1 MNRRMPGARFSEF
14 AIETLIRVLGFST
27 IGFVLLIFLFLLR
40 EGVPLFL
47 EVPLKG
53 IFSSHWYP
61 TFGIFGTLPLILGS
75 VLVTLF
81 SIIIALPLGVATAV
95 FVREVAPRWM
105 RDILKP
111 IIEVLAGI
119 PSVVLGFFGMTFV
132 APFVRILGAPTGLT
146 AFTGALIL
154 AYMALPTIISVAE
167 DALDSVPR
175 SYRDAGLAMGATR
188 WQTMWRVV
196 VPAARSGILTA
207 VMLGMGRAIGETMA
221 VMMVTGQCRGHA
233 GLPRR
238 AVQTDTNDDLHHCRG
253 DGRGGPGGHALPRA
267 FRDRDHPFRADV
279 PHQPRR
285 RVRHLP
291 EEEAGGPAMI
301 DRSLVQRL
309 GFGLLGL
316 ITLVVVVPIL
326 LVIGVIVARGI
337 SAINW
342 QFLTTMPHGGMRQGG
357 ILPAIVG
364 TLLLTMGT
372 ALVAV
377 PIGVGGAVYL
387 SEYARDTRLTRS
399 IRLAIVNLA
408 GIPSIVYGLF
418 GLGMFVLFFRFG
430 TSILAGS
437 LTLAIMTLPVIIS
450 TAEEALR
457 AVPQEFRIVSESLG
471 GTRWQGIKN
480 IVLPQA
486 LPGIITG
493 VILGLL
499 RAAGETAPILFTVA
513 AFYLP
518 RLPTSPLDQTMALP
532 YHLYVISTQVPGMP
546 LSVQYGTALVLL
558 ALVLSLNIVA
568 SVMRRHFRRKR
579 QW

>member
-1 MNRRMPGARFSEF
+1 
-14 AIETLIRVLGFST
+14 
-27 IGFVLLIFLFLLR
+27 
-40 EGVPLFL
+40 
-47 EVPLKG
+47 
-53 IFSSHWYP
+53 
-61 TFGIFGTLPLILGS
+61 
-75 VLVTLF
+75 
-81 SIIIALPLGVATAV
+81 
-95 FVREVAPRWM
+95 
-105 RDILKP
+105 
-111 IIEVLAGI
+111 
-119 PSVVLGFFGMTFV
+119 
-132 APFVRILGAPTGLT
+132 
-146 AFTGALIL
+146 
-154 AYMALPTIISVAE
+154 
-167 DALDSVPR
+167 
-175 SYRDAGLAMGATR
+175 
-188 WQTMWRVV
+188 
-196 VPAARSGILTA
+196 
-207 VMLGMGRAIGETMA
+207 
-221 VMMVTGQCRGHA
+221 MM
-233 GLPRR
+233 
-238 AVQTDTNDDLHHCRG
+238 
-253 DGRGGPGGHALPRA
+253 
-267 FRDRDHPFRADV
+267 DRT
-279 PHQPRR
+279 
-285 RVRHLP
+285 
-291 EEEAGGPAMI
+291 
-301 DRSLVQRL
+301 LVQRL

-316 ITLVVVVPIL
+316 ITFFVVAPIL
-326 LVIGVIVARGI
+326 VVIGVIVARGI

-342 QFLTTMPHGGMRQGG
+342 EFLSTMPHGGMKQGG

-364 TLLLTMGT
+364 TLLLTLGT
-372 ALVAV
+372 AIVAV

-387 SEYARDTRLTRS
+387 SEYARDTRVTRS

-518 RLPTSPLDQTMALP
+518 RLPRSPLDQTMALP

-558 ALVLSLNIVA
+558 GLVLSLNVA
-568 SVMRRHFRRKR
+568 ASLIRRYFRSKR

>member
-1 MNRRMPGARFSEF
+1 
-14 AIETLIRVLGFST
+14 
-27 IGFVLLIFLFLLR
+27 
-40 EGVPLFL
+40 
-47 EVPLKG
+47 
-53 IFSSHWYP
+53 
-61 TFGIFGTLPLILGS
+61 
-75 VLVTLF
+75 
-81 SIIIALPLGVATAV
+81 
-95 FVREVAPRWM
+95 
-105 RDILKP
+105 
-111 IIEVLAGI
+111 
-119 PSVVLGFFGMTFV
+119 
-132 APFVRILGAPTGLT
+132 
-146 AFTGALIL
+146 
-154 AYMALPTIISVAE
+154 
-167 DALDSVPR
+167 
-175 SYRDAGLAMGATR
+175 
-188 WQTMWRVV
+188 
-196 VPAARSGILTA
+196 
-207 VMLGMGRAIGETMA
+207 
-221 VMMVTGQCRGHA
+221 MM
-233 GLPRR
+233 
-238 AVQTDTNDDLHHCRG
+238 
-253 DGRGGPGGHALPRA
+253 
-267 FRDRDHPFRADV
+267 DRT
-279 PHQPRR
+279 
-285 RVRHLP
+285 
-291 EEEAGGPAMI
+291 
-301 DRSLVQRL
+301 LVQRL

-342 QFLTTMPHGGMRQGG
+342 EFLSTMPHGGMRQGG

-364 TLLLTMGT
+364 TLLLTLGT

-457 AVPQEFRIVSESLG
+457 AVPQEFRTVSESLG
-471 GTRWQGIKN
+471 GTRWQGIRN

-518 RLPTSPLDQTMALP
+518 RLPSSPLDQTMALP